1 MDLRPDTIAIRTQ
14 AERSPY
20 NEHSVP
26 IYATS
31 GYHFDTAGTAADAFA
46 GTTDHPLYGRFDNPN
61 TDEFALKIARL
72 EGTETAIATASG
84 MGAIFTTL
92 AALLRSGDHIVAAYQ
107 LFGSTLSLLNEF
119 LPRWGIEATLVDGT
133 DLAAWDAACRQNT
146 RLFLCETPSNPGLEV
161 ADITALSRI
170 AHGREALLVVDNCFA
185 TPVLQRP
192 ATFGADIV
200 VHSATKFIDGQ
211 GRVLGGAIATS
222 REVMER
228 IMPFYRTTGPT
239 MSAFNGW
246 ILSRGLETLA
256 IRMEKH
262 CDNAEELVRRF
273 TDSGSG
279 RVRYPGLPDHPQFE
293 LSRTQMRRPGALFT
307 VDLGG
312 DASPAMNFL
321 DRLSLIS
328 RSVNLGDTRTIAT
341 HPYTTTHAKVPEA
354 MKAKLGI
361 TPGLLRFSV
370 GLENVEDIWTDIAR
384 ALGT

>member
-14 AERSPY
+14 AQRSPY

-31 GYHFDTAGTAADAFA
+31 GYQFDTAGTAADAFA
-46 GTTDHPLYGRFDNPN
+46 GTTDHPLYARFDNPN

-72 EGTETAIATASG
+72 EETETAIATASG

-92 AALLRSGDHIVAAYQ
+92 AGLLRNGDHIVAGYQ

-119 LPRWGIEATLVDGT
+119 LPRWGIESTLVDGT
-133 DLAAWDAACRQNT
+133 DLAAWEGACRRNT
-146 RLFLCETPSNPGLEV
+146 RVLLCETPSNPGLEV
-161 ADITALSRI
+161 VDIQAVAEIARSR
-170 AHGREALLVVDNCFA
+170 GALLVVDNCFA
-185 TPVLQRP
+185 TPLLQRP
-192 ATFGADIV
+192 AALGADIV

-222 REVMER
+222 RDVMEQ

-246 ILSRGLETLA
+246 ILSRGLETLG

-262 CDNAEELVRRF
+262 CDNTEELVRRF
-273 TDSGSG
+273 IDSGIG
-279 RVRYPGLPDHPQFE
+279 RVRFPGLPEHPQYE
-293 LSRTQMRRPGALFT
+293 LSRKQMRRPGALFT
-307 VDLGG
+307 VDLGSH
-312 DASPAMNFL
+312 APAAMEFL
-321 DRLSLIS
+321 DRLRLVS

-361 TPGLLRFSV
+361 TPGLVRFSV
-370 GLENVEDIWTDIAR
+370 GLEDVDDLWNDITG
-384 ALGT
+384 ALGV